1 MHARKLS
8 GYGAVLALAW
18 NPLAWIAGAVGLTE
32 AIRSGL
38 DPSSVIAR
46 VLFWVHLDV
55 VISSVGLCLLAVL
68 VRRPLTD
75 RRVASELYREA
86 GWALTHLRELQVKD
100 AAEEAQLHRDYGRW
114 HQRVEDLIA
123 RFEHR
128 FSEEYSAFIS
138 LGDDFPVDVLTGITL
153 EHSRLHSMIELKVS
167 RLRSLAQA
175 VQGGRWLD

>member
-18 NPLAWIAGAVGLTE
+18 NPLAWIAGAVGLTG
-32 AIRSGL
+32 AVQAVL
-38 DPSSVIAR
+38 DPSSLVAR
-46 VLFWVHLDV
+46 ILFWAPLDV
-55 VISSVGLCLLAVL
+55 VVSSIGLCVLAVL

-75 RRVASELYREA
+75 RRVAADLYKEA
-86 GWALTHLRELQVKD
+86 GWALTHLRERPVKD
-100 AAEEAQLHRDYGRW
+100 ATEEANLHRDFGRW

-123 RFEHR
+123 RFEDR
-128 FSEEYSAFIS
+128 FPTEYSAFIS

-175 VQGGRWLD
+175 VHGGRWLD